1 MEPRLDFYTASPQA
15 LKGLLL
21 LEEATFGLSIEKPL
35 LDLVKLRVS
44 QLNHCA
50 FCADLHSQE
59 ARGGGES
66 ERRLYGISAWRDS
79 PLYSAREQAALA
91 WSEALTLLAHDPVSD
106 ELYAQA
112 RLQFSERE
120 LVDLSMAIAAINC
133 WNRLAVAFRQPLAV

>member
-133 WNRLAVAFRQPLAV
+133 